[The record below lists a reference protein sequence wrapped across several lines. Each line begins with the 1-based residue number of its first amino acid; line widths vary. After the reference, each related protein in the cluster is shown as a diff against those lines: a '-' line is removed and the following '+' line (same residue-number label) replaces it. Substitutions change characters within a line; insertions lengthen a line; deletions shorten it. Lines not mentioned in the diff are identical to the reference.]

1 VFGIAVGRV
10 LQEVEAALAQLP
22 AGRGHAST
30 PSASQ
35 VDELKNRR
43 ERMGVH
49 GYDNNVY
56 LIVEGGPQG
65 WQALVRNGPT
75 WTDMGYYGATTDE
88 VFGKLRRDGKIA

>member
-1 VFGIAVGRV
+1 
-10 LQEVEAALAQLP
+10 
-22 AGRGHAST
+22 
-30 PSASQ
+30 
-35 VDELKNRR
+35 
-43 ERMGVH
+43 MGVH